1 MCVAAPVAAGIGLA
15 ISAVST
21 VANIG
26 MGMMQAQQQAAQAQ
40 AQLNMQAQQARN
52 NQIMQHQSMV
62 QQQNHQY
69 QSQKLQMQQS
79 ARQYNLSVEQNN
91 TQIQNQYE
99 AEIRRTNQEREN
111 QFNRYAV
118 DKAVYQRSR
127 ETAEEQSRL
136 NTEAANRV
144 YMGEQAKITEA
155 RSKAAFEAQAI
166 LAKSIG
172 DKGKILAAGRSGQS
186 VGLLVND
193 VERQAGFAT
202 AQETAMAETKA
213 EQAMIGMEG
222 AFLKAQSEN
231 AAAASSIAWNPT
243 APNLAPLPGVPNFI
257 QGEQFEIN

>member
-1 MCVAAPVAAGIGLA
+1 
-15 ISAVST
+15 
-21 VANIG
+21 

-62 QQQNHQY
+62 QQQQQAYN
-69 QSQKLQMQQS
+69 SQKLQMQQS
-79 ARQYNLSVEQNN
+79 ARQYNLTVEQNN
-91 TQIQNQYE
+91 NQILNQYQ
-99 AEIRRTNQEREN
+99 AEVRRTKQQNEN
-111 QFNRYAV
+111 EYNKYTA
-118 DKAVYQRSR
+118 DKAIYQRSR
-127 ETAEEQSRL
+127 EVAEEQSRL

-155 RSKAAFEAQAI
+155 RSKAAFEAQSI

-213 EQAMIGMEG
+213 EQAFIGMEG
-222 AFLKAQSEN
+222 AYLKAQSEN

-243 APNLAPLPGVPNFI
+243 APVLAPMPGVPNFI